1 MPRRT
6 ETLPLLTATPGTSRT
21 LTVHRFGEAG
31 ARPKAYLQ
39 ASLHADETPGLLV
52 QHHLHRLLAAA
63 EERGEIQ
70 GEVILVPYA
79 NPIGLA
85 QFNNSVHL
93 GRCEVGGGGNFN
105 RNWPDLFTPIA
116 DGLADKLGGDAAAN
130 VTAIRK
136 ALSDHLA
143 GQEAGSEMHSLRLA
157 LASLAADADLVWDLH
172 CDDESLMHL
181 FLIPAHWP
189 QAADFA
195 ADLGCHAV
203 LLADDSGGNSF
214 DETFSTPW
222 TRLAARYP
230 QHPIPAACLSATV
243 ELRGTS
249 DVNDELA
256 AGDAQALFHSL
267 QRFGVIAGETPPPPA
282 PLCDATNLDATD
294 SVRAPCGGVL
304 AYAVQLGDRVEAGD
318 TLAWIVDPAA
328 EPDKARHPVV
338 SQASGIVLSRRLH
351 RYVRPGMA
359 IAKVVGNTALPHRQ
373 DGYLLED

>member
-1 MPRRT
+1 MSRRT
-6 ETLPLLTATPGTSRT
+6 ETLPLLTATPGTSRQ
-21 LTVHRFGEAG
+21 LTVHRFGSPG

-63 EERGEIQ
+63 EDRGDIQ
-70 GEVILVPYA
+70 GEIILVPYA
-79 NPIGLA
+79 NPIGLS
-85 QFNNSVHL
+85 QFGNGIHL
-93 GRCEVGGGGNFN
+93 GRYEAGGAGNFN

-116 DGLADKLGGDAAAN
+116 ERLADKLGDDEAAN
-130 VTAIRK
+130 VAAIRQ
-136 ALSDHLA
+136 ALVAHLA
-143 GQEAGSEMHSLRLA
+143 AQEPASEMHALRLA
-157 LASLAADADLVWDLH
+157 LAGMAVDADLVWDLH
-172 CDDESLMHL
+172 CDDEALMHL

-230 QHPIPAACLSATV
+230 QHPIPAACLAATV

-249 DVNDELA
+249 DVNDKLA
-256 AGDAQALFHSL
+256 SGDAQALFHSL
-267 QRFGVIAGETPPPPA
+267 QRFGVIAGDPPPPPR
-282 PLCDATNLDATD
+282 PLCEATSLDATD

-328 EPDKARHPVV
+328 EPDKARTAVV

-351 RYVRPGMA
+351 RYVRPGLA
-359 IAKVVGNTALPHRQ
+359 IAKVVGKTPLPHRQ